1 MRLNRLM
8 IQGLRNIANA
18 DVRGFSHFNLII
30 GPNGS
35 GKSSFLEACHLLSTG
50 RSFRS
55 RQIKPVISHDA
66 SETVCFAEGT
76 IRSCQTH
83 KLAVKK
89 SRSDESVYRIDEV
102 NFRSPSELART
113 LPILLIEPAL
123 FVLVDGGPVVRRS
136 FIDWGVF
143 HVEHSFLNLWQRY
156 QRALNQRN
164 KLLKGGILSEQEL
177 TPWEA
182 EMAACG
188 AVITELREA
197 YFDKLIDQFTAIV
210 DRIEGWELPI
220 ISFSPGYKGELA
232 ELLVAN
238 RQKDVQLGYTSVGP
252 HRADIR
258 LRSGRFG
265 AEKVLS
271 RGQQKMLII
280 ALRLSQAGVYFE
292 TQQRK
297 PVFLLDDLSSELD
310 ANNFLKLIPLLA
322 ELGEQIF
329 LTGVDDSLEAIV
341 AEGLSAVN
349 IDTNLAVFHVEHG
362 RIK

>member
-1 MRLNRLM
+1 MRLNRLI

-35 GKSSFLEACHLLSTG
+35 GKTSFLEACHLLSTG

-55 RQIKPVISHDA
+55 RQIKPVITHEA
-66 SETVCFAEGT
+66 TETVCFAEVVVDEA
-76 IRSCQTH
+76 RTH
-83 KLAVKK
+83 KIAVKK
-89 SRSDESVYRIDEV
+89 SRSDESLYRIDEV

-113 LPILLIEPAL
+113 LPVLLIEPAL
-123 FVLVDGGPVVRRS
+123 FVLMDGGPVVRRS

-143 HVEHSFLNLWQRY
+143 HVEHSFLKLWQRY

-164 KLLKGGILSEQEL
+164 KLLKSGILSELEL
-177 TPWEA
+177 APWEA
-182 EMAACG
+182 EMSACG
-188 AVITELREA
+188 AAITSLREA
-197 YFDKLIDQFTAIV
+197 YFEKLFEQFEVIIK
-210 DRIEGWELPI
+210 RFSGWELPS
-220 ISFSPGYKGELA
+220 ISFSPGYKGDLA
-232 ELLVAN
+232 ELLVTN
-238 RQKDVQLGYTSVGP
+238 RQKDGQLGYTSVGP

-280 ALRLSQAGVYFE
+280 ALKLAQAGVYFE
-292 TQQRK
+292 AHRRK
-297 PVFLLDDLSSELD
+297 PIFLLDDLSSELD
-310 ANNFLKLIPLLA
+310 ASNFLQLIPLLA

-329 LTGVDDSLEAIV
+329 LTGVDASLEATV
-341 AEGLSAVN
+341 SEGLKSSD
-349 IDTNLAVFHVEHG
+349 IETNLAVFHVEHG
-362 RIK
+362 SIK